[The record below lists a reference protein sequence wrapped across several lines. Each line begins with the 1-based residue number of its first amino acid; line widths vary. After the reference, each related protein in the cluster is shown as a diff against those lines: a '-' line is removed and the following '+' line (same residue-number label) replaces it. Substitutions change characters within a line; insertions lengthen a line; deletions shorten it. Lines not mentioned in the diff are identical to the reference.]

1 MLSLKKGGGKLDKKR
16 KIRDLLLYGGKTK
29 NEYKDAEYLILKS
42 NYNIWRV
49 ISFISTIVFIALAIF
64 AIVSEGE
71 NRGKIKIIACAI
83 MAGLS
88 LIILLLLNFVFKSK
102 SVGTKISI
110 YFLATMI
117 LGYGIFVGNSNLN
130 IPAITFMV
138 VLVVT
143 PIAIVDKPY
152 RIISLILTAVF
163 TEIVIAIIFKREGTI
178 ADDLLNTIVFGL
190 VAIVVDTYLLKVRI
204 NGYVNERILRRQAYV
219 DSLTSLGN
227 ELSYL
232 EKRDELDK
240 KIKAQ
245 KDIEFGLVM
254 LDVNNVKLT
263 NDTYGHIYGCAMI
276 VETAHYLKTIFET
289 SKLYHIGGD
298 EFLVVVIK
306 EDLKRID
313 DILHKF
319 DTKMEN
325 YYFKKNNFELR
336 LTVARGFTRFDK
348 EIDTNFSD
356 VLARADA
363 YMYLNKKEMKEKYN
377 LPSR

>member
-1 MLSLKKGGGKLDKKR
+1 MDKKR
-16 KIRDLLLYGGKTK
+16 KIRDFFLYGGKTK

-42 NYNIWRV
+42 NYKLWRV
-49 ISFISTIVFIALAIF
+49 ISFISTVVFIALTIF
-64 AIVSEGE
+64 AIISEKE
-71 NRGKIKIIACAI
+71 NAGKSKIIACAI
-83 MAGLS
+83 MASLS
-88 LIILLLLNFVFKSK
+88 LIVLILLNFVFKSK
-102 SVGTKISI
+102 SIGTKICI
-110 YFLATMI
+110 YFLSTLVI
-117 LGYGIFVGNSNLN
+117 GYGIFVGNSNPD

-152 RIISLILTAVF
+152 RVITLILASVA
-163 TEIVIAIIFKREGTI
+163 TEITMAIIFKREGTI
-178 ADDLLNTIVFGL
+178 SDDLLNTIVFGV
-190 VAIVVDTYLLKVRI
+190 VAIIVDTYLLRVRI
-204 NGYVNERILRRQAYV
+204 NGYINERILRRQAYV

-232 EKRDELDK
+232 EKREELDR
-240 KIKAQ
+240 KIKSL
-245 KDIEFGLVM
+245 KHVEFGLIM

-298 EFLVVVIK
+298 EFLVVVLG
-306 EDLKRID
+306 EDLNRIN
-313 DILHKF
+313 DILNKF
-319 DTKMEN
+319 DSAMEN

-348 EIDTNFSD
+348 EIDHTFSD
-356 VLARADA
+356 VLSRADA
-363 YMYLNKKEMKEKYN
+363 YMYQNKKEVKDKFN